1 MSIRLNRRAF
11 LRSSGGLA
19 LGLPLL
25 DIMLNGN
32 GDAFAQSGGP
42 LPKRYAFVFGGQSI
56 GGDDWPKN
64 QQRIN
69 GVAVT
74 AEHFIEPAATGSGYT
89 LTTPLQ
95 PLQALK
101 DDFSIVTRLRIPYNL
116 TSGAVADIPP
126 GGAYRD
132 FHGGAAGPFLSG
144 MRSQA
149 ANFRAGGKT
158 PDQYIADLYR
168 DVTPI
173 DTLTYRCQPV
183 FYLSGFDFSGRQ
195 YISYRGDNQAVGA
208 QTQPSVAFN
217 AMIGAVPT
225 GAPDENAAIAFN
237 NRARKSVLDLVADR
251 RQRLLARV
259 GAADRR
265 RLDAHFEEVVALE
278 RRIADLAQSG
288 IDACEPPTSAPTDPP
303 VGGNNEGSGSGT
315 IGTNTGY
322 SGEEE
327 RATAFADLIHF
338 AFKCDLTRS
347 ASLQITAFQSHMN
360 VYGITSAL
368 GYPIRADLHEVGHNG
383 DDQTRGQFAVSL
395 ILQWHIAR
403 YAYLLN
409 KLKETDEGG
418 GKLIDNC
425 AIVFA
430 PEGGHGR
437 QLNNPAILDNQTHS
451 TENMVALVAGRAGGL
466 MPGKHVR
473 TNGAHPAQVFLSAMQ
488 AAGYTGNTLG
498 EVTGNIPELFT
509 A

>member
-11 LRSSGGLA
+11 LRSSGGLM

-25 DIMLNGN
+25 DIMLNNN
-32 GDAFAQSGGP
+32 GTAFAQTGGA
-42 LPKRYAFVFGGQSI
+42 LPKRYAFVFAGQSI
-56 GGDDWPKN
+56 GGDNWAKN

-69 GVAVT
+69 GANVT
-74 AEHFIEPAATGSGYT
+74 AEHFVEPAATGAGYA

-95 PLQALK
+95 PLAALQS
-101 DDFSIVTRLRIPYNL
+101 DFSVVSRLRIPYNT
-116 TSGAVADIPP
+116 TSSASADVPA

-144 MRSQA
+144 MRSNA
-149 ANFRAGGKT
+149 ANFRARGKT
-158 PDQYIADLYR
+158 PDQHIADLYR
-168 DVTPI
+168 AETPI

-183 FYLSGFDFSGRQ
+183 FYISGYDFSGRQ
-195 YISYRGDNQAVGA
+195 YISYRGDNQPVGA

-225 GAPDENAAIAFN
+225 GDPGENAAIAFN

-251 RQRLLARV
+251 RQRLLTRV
-259 GAADRR
+259 GLADRR
-265 RLDAHFEEVVALE
+265 RLEAHFDEVVALE
-278 RRIADLAQSG
+278 KRIADLSTSG
-288 IDACEPPTSAPTDPP
+288 IDACEPPRTVPTDPP
-303 VGGNNEGSGSGT
+303 IGGDNAGSGSGT

-347 ASLQITAFQSHMN
+347 ASLQLTTFQSHMN
-360 VYGITSAL
+360 VFGITTSL

-383 DDQTRGQFAVSL
+383 DDDTRGQFAVSL
-395 ILQWHIAR
+395 VLQWHIAR

-437 QLNNPAILDNQTHS
+437 QLNDGVTDNQTHS

-466 MPGKHVR
+466 MPGKHIR
-473 TNGAHPAQVFLSAMQ
+473 TSGAHPAQVFLSAMQ

-509 A
+509 T